1 MQDLQLLHWNKNGET
16 EEIRVLDIVAPRW
29 MDLGIALKFK
39 DYELETVDQTC
50 LKVNGRCVQKL
61 FGQWFQR
68 GRGYN
73 WRVLISALEG
83 AKFGGLAGDL
93 KIALPLKI

>member
-1 MQDLQLLHWNKNGET
+1 MCIHVQA
-16 EEIRVLDIVAPRW
+16 LDIIAPRW
-29 MDLGIALKFK
+29 RDLGISLKFEEH
-39 DYELETVDQTC
+39 ELETVDQTC
-50 LKVNGRCVQKL
+50 LKENGRCVQKL

-83 AKFGGLAGDL
+83 AKFEGLAGDL
-93 KIALPLKI
+93 KIALPLKIRNTD